1 MNTMNNDW
9 FYKLKFNRSMKKLL
23 LSFFVLVAT
32 ISIATGQNANDWFIT
47 VWKTS
52 GTAIKFPAYQV
63 NNGLSA
69 YSSPTTAPRLPPLCI
84 PIRLIQTATKYR

>member
-63 NNGLSA
+63 NNGYYTLKCVQLA
-69 YSSPTTAPRLPPLCI
+69 DDGTEIAATMHTYTPTVMG
-84 PIRLIQTATKYR
+84 

>member
-32 ISIATGQNANDWFIT
+32 
-47 VWKTS
+47 V
-52 GTAIKFPAYQV
+52 
-63 NNGLSA
+63 
-69 YSSPTTAPRLPPLCI
+69 
-84 PIRLIQTATKYR
+84 